1 MFDEIYVRKSKLMFW
16 FFMKVKINYVY
27 VLKVNVI
34 VGLFEFEI

>member
-16 FFMKVKINYVY
+16 FFMKVKINYV
-27 VLKVNVI
+27 LIVNVI